1 MDIPRSLPEGA
12 LVLLKSGGPLMTTEK
27 MRGTTPIVP
36 VVWFSADG
44 MCHRD
49 AFHIEEL
56 AIVGM
61 PYKQPDEHNELIM
74 EIAKEA
80 VAKRQA
86 DEDIA
91 NASRE

>member
-1 MDIPRSLPEGA
+1 MEAQKLPEGA

-27 MRGTTPIVP
+27 VRLDFIVP

-44 MCHRD
+44 MCQRD
-49 AFHIEEL
+49 EFHIDAL
-56 AIVGM
+56 VVVGM
-61 PYKQPDEHNELIM
+61 PRKSRDDSEMWEL
-74 EIAKEA
+74 AKHA
-80 VAKRQA
+80 DAQRLA